1 MKNFCNILFLLIFL
15 GFGITQQVKAATLAE
30 ASTGNASPSVGKY
43 DISDMTEDEQEWF
56 LTFLKG
62 NFFADGWE
70 QISTDIVGS
79 TLAEEREQQQMRL
92 DELGYKI
99 GREWCK
105 GNEARKIHTPMLKE
119 WGRQLKDTA
128 KDAPHLL
135 TEVIQNIHNEVDQL
149 IN

>member
-1 MKNFCNILFLLIFL
+1 MKILYIIFFLFIVI
-15 GFGITQQVKAATLAE
+15 GFGVTKQVNAATLAE
-30 ASTGNASPSVGKY
+30 ASTGSATPSAGKY
-43 DISDMTEDEQEWF
+43 DISDMTEEEQEWF
-56 LTFLKG
+56 LTFLNG

-70 QISTDIVGS
+70 QISSDILSS
-79 TLAEEREQQQMRL
+79 TAAHEREQQQIRL

-105 GNEARKIHTPMLKE
+105 GNEARKIHTVMLKE

-135 TEVIQNIHNEVDQL
+135 TEVIQNINNEVDKL
-149 IN
+149 ID